1 MTVKHGI
8 HLDPSTL
15 KFSIFSSSDIRK
27 LSVTKISTGQA
38 FDEIGNPLIG
48 GLYDLCMGPCTSRD
62 ICKTCFKDYSN
73 CPGHFGHIELCL
85 PVFNPFFVKMAYN
98 ILRITCLSCF
108 KLQLPDVNK
117 TVTEL
122 QLQLV
127 DAGYIIEAEE
137 LEQYKSENV
146 NDGEV
151 KIKMENGVEVHKKV
165 AEYHELLLREPYNQ
179 YGTTK
184 STESIRN
191 AILNN
196 TMAECVTKKC
206 IHCKQ
211 LMKRVKFSYKRL
223 VFGLTKGDM
232 KVF

>member
-15 KFSIFSSSDIRK
+15 KFSIFSSDDIKK
-27 LSVTKISTGQA
+27 LSVTKIATGQA

-48 GLYDLCMGPCTSRD
+48 GLYDLCMGPCTSQD
-62 ICKTCFKDYSN
+62 ICRTCFKDYSN
-73 CPGHFGHIELCL
+73 CTGHFGHIELCL
-85 PVFNPFFVKMAYN
+85 PVYNPFFVKMAYN
-98 ILRITCLSCF
+98 VLKITCLSCF
-108 KLQLPDVNK
+108 KLQLPDLNK

-122 QLQLV
+122 QLELV

-146 NDGEV
+146 NDGGV
-151 KIKMENGVEVHKKV
+151 KIKMENGMEVPKKV
-165 AEYHELLLREPYNQ
+165 AEYYELLMREPYNQ

-196 TMAECVTKKC
+196 TMAECVTKNC

-211 LMKRVKFSYKRL
+211 LMKRVKYSYKRL